1 MVPARTG
8 RPLIP
13 SEACKALVPG
23 AVAEDMT
30 DTMKDPKLHRT
41 LAANWLETERF
52 ARSIVTRMALDSMR
66 IDQVAHT
73 KLTSEAHRKTALIK
87 DVLAC
92 SGSAATLKDSVPVC
106 SICWKMLPSAARLCS
121 SNGKNLGKT
130 SLQTVAKTLRTLVLH
145 SRCSSASA
153 LK

>member
-1 MVPARTG
+1 
-8 RPLIP
+8 
-13 SEACKALVPG
+13 
-23 AVAEDMT
+23 
-30 DTMKDPKLHRT
+30 MKDPKLHRT

-52 ARSIVTRMALDSMR
+52 ARSIVTRMTLDSMR

-73 KLTSEAHRKTALIK
+73 KLTSEARRKTALIK

-92 SGSAATLKDSVPVC
+92 SGSAATLEDSVPFY
-106 SICWKMLPSAARLCS
+106 SIVSGRKMLPSAARLCS
-121 SNGKNLGKT
+121 SNDKNLGKT
-130 SLQTVAKTLRTLVLH
+130 SLQTAAKTLRTLVLH